1 MSQISAAENLVIDM
15 EAERWRL
22 LANGGY
28 ETRALMDASPGQPVR
43 YLPGFGSTRRLP
55 SSGQLPLED
64 VQRVVL
70 GWSNKDEAWH
80 LGLILEPD
88 LAAARGSRWCEIAHW
103 PDPDTNVFL
112 DLASQ
117 AGKTL
122 AATIARPFNLIPAR
136 VEQPAPPPPPALLP
150 PLPLR
155 MGLWTLDWAN
165 NGKRK
170 RGSDFI
176 AESETG
182 VTAPEQRAFQFL
194 RTSSWTISKTLRI
207 GWYSIWVVV
216 YLILSIATLTR
227 KLALPNSGT
236 MLPTPEVLPFLGIL
250 SAVVLVGMILYNLYE
265 LFYKPDGIVV
275 DPQTRTVTAF
285 RGGSQLWQTFGDA
298 ALAVYVTQ
306 VVAKKSKKPVVHH
319 GEINL
324 HLGGED
330 FFQILEQGEGEESSR
345 PWKVHFPLDEELVVP
360 IDGDLVNT
368 DLQAAALY
376 VARALGNLPC
386 RYDQRTK

>member
-1 MSQISAAENLVIDM
+1 MNQISAAENLVIDM
-15 EAERWRL
+15 EADRWRL
-22 LANGGY
+22 LANGDY
-28 ETRALMDASPGQPVR
+28 DTRVLMDAAPGQPLR

-55 SSGQLPLED
+55 SSGQLSLED

-80 LGLILEPD
+80 LGLILEQD

-103 PDPDTNVFL
+103 PDPDTNVFF

-122 AATIARPFNLIPAR
+122 ATTIARPFNLIPPR
-136 VEQPAPPPPPALLP
+136 VEQSAPPPPPVILP
-150 PLPLR
+150 PLPLK
-155 MGLWTLDWAN
+155 MGLWTLDWADTS
-165 NGKRK
+165 KRR
-170 RGSDFI
+170 RGNDLI
-176 AESETG
+176 GETTYATPAE
-182 VTAPEQRAFQFL
+182 RAFQFA
-194 RTSSWTISKTLRI
+194 RTSSWTVSKVLRI
-207 GWYSIWVVV
+207 GWYSLWVTV

-227 KLALPNSGT
+227 TLALPNSGT
-236 MLPTPEVLPFLGIL
+236 MLPTPEVLPILGL
-250 SAVVLVGMILYNLYE
+250 VSAVVLAGMIFYNLYE
-265 LFYKPDGIVV
+265 LFYKPDRVVV

-285 RGGSQLWQTFGDA
+285 RGGSQLWQTFGDG

-324 HLGGED
+324 HLGGEE
-330 FFQILEQGEGEESSR
+330 FFRILDQGEGEESNR
-345 PWKVHFPLDEELVVP
+345 PWKANLPLDQEVVVP

-386 RYDQRTK
+386 RYDQRVK